1 MATCVN
7 DKRIPPYMNDW
18 LIQLKGKQKDEYS
31 NLSTD
36 DSEGLDEDGAGADV
50 PVVDILQEEKSEDES
65 EDNQPPAKR
74 ARLRMSR
81 ISVDAQIAEVGR
93 DLLLDLDIDRRSRS
107 MSQLSRS
114 SRASSVVSVASS
126 VISRT

>member
-114 SRASSVVSVASS
+114 SCASSVVSVASS